1 MAGKHS
7 VDDSTLLD
15 DSVWSFSDYDGQ
27 GNAAAAEELAS
38 AAEDDEEDDEEDGD
52 VIMQDI
58 LVQISTRN

>member
-38 AAEDDEEDDEEDGD
+38 AAEDDEEDGD